1 MQTPKEFSRYLLDF
15 VVKQMALLEKNY
27 FPGMVMPSR
36 LAGFPLGAD
45 VKGDLLFVLGM
56 LHQAKISH
64 IANTDVLAAISQIL
78 AGIDGKATHS
88 FYSYRTAETLLRCC
102 SADDATSSS
111 TFSSKFNNNPL
122 LANLSPEQI
131 AEVAEACDSTHMIP
145 QLGKSLPRNYV
156 AVLGR
161 CELARVELGLTQPE
175 INLDS
180 LIGGTQKLLSRNS
193 KGFIDDSITGES
205 RYDIYSADIYLFT
218 EPFSDLL
225 GDVWASG
232 FNNVLEFVSLMS
244 TADGTAV
251 PWGRS
256 TGSLGLCINI
266 ELAGMVL
273 GRNMSQ
279 DPEAWLSRG
288 INAAENLDSWFS
300 DGLINAHRG
309 KSTFAYRGPFRQ
321 VQMTLDILGK
331 LLQTVLELE
340 NCTNQNLES
349 THKTSDDM
357 DELYPISDKSQA
369 SAWSYGNDRLR
380 FVVPF
385 VGGTA
390 SDYLPVP
397 RNPGI
402 LEYPV
407 DSELATGVPV
417 ITQGEVGYTTGMVPN
432 TISKSPDHVT
442 AGWEHLTEVSRK
454 LEGERKQLNVAATL
468 AYKVADRTIEMHAQF
483 SLDETADAITWQFA
497 ETENRPLKVRFET
510 DEQHQIASVPVGG
523 LKPYRSFWRELTT
536 IHQIDI
542 PLNLHNPGD
551 QVSVSAL
558 ITPKLRVAHT
568 IGNHHYQRSLY
579 DPIANEAVDIFFP
592 RRCWRNMAAAR
603 KFLENI
609 DQFHLHWP
617 EHFLGTDL
625 TAHHTMIECI
635 KACGVPII
643 WTQHN
648 LVPHNLDQRENATE
662 IYQAWAAAADAVIHH
677 SDSGK
682 ARVMAAFTFA
692 EPAIHRT
699 IFHGHFGKLQ
709 GEGNQAS
716 REALE
721 IELGLAPGKIRIG
734 IIGAPR
740 LEKNIQGFLN
750 AFAASDRSDIELF
763 IPALEGDEQIPDDSR
778 INAEKYKLVDRE
790 LYNKRLAVID
800 VLAFPI
806 EAGDLLTTGVV
817 GDAIGFGIPGLVSDW
832 AFLHESLGGAAI
844 AMGDSEQTMTKAINQ
859 ITQDHIDQ
867 AAKKALAL
875 KPAYD
880 WQNLSQQFLSVLE
893 ALGTTKI

>member
-1 MQTPKEFSRYLLDF
+1 MQTPTEFSSYLLDF
-15 VVKQMALLEKNY
+15 VVKQMELLEKNY

-56 LHQAKISH
+56 LHQAKISQF
-64 IANTDVLAAISQIL
+64 ANTDVLAAISQIL
-78 AGIDGKATHS
+78 AGINGKATHS
-88 FYSYRTAETLLRCC
+88 FYSYRTAETLLRCR
-102 SADDATSSS
+102 SADDKTYDATFK
-111 TFSSKFNNNPL
+111 TNPL
-122 LANLSPEQI
+122 LSGLSHGQI

-161 CELARVELGLTQPE
+161 CELARVALGLTE
-175 INLDS
+175 AETHLDS

-225 GDVWASG
+225 GDVWTSG
-232 FNNVLEFVSLMS
+232 FDNVLKFVGLMG

-273 GRNMSQ
+273 GRNMSKE
-279 DPEAWLSRG
+279 PELWLKRG

-340 NCTNQNLES
+340 NCTNPNLEAS
-349 THKTSDDM
+349 TKPSDDM
-357 DELYPISDKSQA
+357 DELFTLSDKSKA
-369 SAWSYGNDRLR
+369 SAWSYSNDRLR

-397 RNPGI
+397 RNPSV

-417 ITQGEVGYTTGMVPN
+417 ITLKEVSYTTGMVPN
-432 TISKSPDHVT
+432 TISKNPDHLI
-442 AGWEHLTEVSRK
+442 ASWQHLTEVSRK
-454 LEGERKQLNVAATL
+454 LEGARKQLNVPATL
-468 AYKVADRTIEMHAQF
+468 TYKVADRTIEMHAQF
-483 SLDETADAITWQFA
+483 SLDTQVDSITWQFA

-510 DEQHQIASVPVGG
+510 YEKHQIASVPVGG

-542 PLNLHNPGD
+542 PLTQHKQGD
-551 QVSVSAL
+551 RVAVSAS
-558 ITPKLRVAHT
+558 ITPKLRIAHT
-568 IGNHHYQRSLY
+568 IGDHHYQRSLY

-592 RRCWRNMAAAR
+592 RRCWRNMDAAR
-603 KFLENI
+603 KFLKNI

-625 TAHHTMIECI
+625 AAHHLMIKCI
-635 KACGVPII
+635 RACGVPII

-648 LVPHNLDQRENATE
+648 LLPHSLAQRENSAE
-662 IYQAWAAAADAVIHH
+662 IYQAWATAADAVIHH
-677 SDSGK
+677 SESGK
-682 ARVMAAFTFA
+682 ARVMAEFNFSNV
-692 EPAIHRT
+692 AIHRT
-699 IFHGHFGKLQ
+699 IFHGHFGQLQ
-709 GEGNQAS
+709 AEDGQVS

-721 IELGLAPGKIRIG
+721 AELGLTPGKIRIG

-740 LEKNIQGFLN
+740 IEKNIQGFLN
-750 AFAASDRSDIELF
+750 AFARSERPDIELF
-763 IPALEGDEQIPDDSR
+763 IPALNGDEQLPDDSR
-778 INAEKYKLVDRE
+778 IRAEKYELVDRE
-790 LYNKRLAVID
+790 LYNQRLAVID

-832 AFLHESLGGAAI
+832 AFLQESLGGAAI
-844 AMGDSEQTMTKAINQ
+844 PMGDSEQTMTIAINQ
-859 ITQDHIDQ
+859 ITQEDINR
-867 AAKKALAL
+867 AAKNALAL

-880 WQNLSQQFLSVLE
+880 WQQLSQHFLSVLE
-893 ALGTTKI
+893 VLGTTKN